1 MDIKQTLRVLQ
12 HSDASISIPR
22 TDILGRHEEVKVC
35 LSELAGEALARMRE
49 LEARI
54 QAAGFAPGED
64 LRIQAPIINVRA
76 EQHAESTDAYRQ
88 RIIDRFQKRPQGEP
102 LKCHACGSRD
112 LKDHAGYEEGHV
124 VHISRDCAECGAA
137 CGSWDYGSWSW

>member
-1 MDIKQTLRVLQ
+1 MSNQGV
-12 HSDASISIPR
+12 
-22 TDILGRHEEVKVC
+22 
-35 LSELAGEALARMRE
+35 
-49 LEARI
+49 
-54 QAAGFAPGED
+54 
-64 LRIQAPIINVRA
+64 QAPRINVRA
-76 EQHAESTDAYRQ
+76 EQHADEAALRKS
-88 RIIDRFQKRPQGEP
+88 IEGGLVSVEGEP